1 MPIDKTCPGFAE
13 AVADI
18 PDGASVMVGG
28 FGGAG
33 GMPYRLLEALR
44 DQGARRL
51 TIISNTAG
59 VAMVTGFGWP
69 NGETPVD
76 HSILFANHQVARFI
90 GTYPVPGSVSLRNAF
105 QDAVERGEVEIELVP
120 QGTFV
125 ERIRAAGAGIRAFYT
140 PTGAGTELARGKEV
154 REFEGRQCVLEKAL
168 RADYALVR
176 AAKADTLGNLMY
188 IGTSRTFNLAMATA
202 AEVTIAEVDEIVAP
216 GGIDPERVGTP
227 GLYVDR
233 VVARNPETV
242 ARIPGR

>member
-18 PDGASVMVGG
+18 ADGASVMVGG

-44 DQGARRL
+44 DHGARRL

-59 VAMVTGFGWP
+59 VAMATGFGWP
-69 NGETPVD
+69 KGETPVD

-140 PTGAGTELARGKEV
+140 PTGAGTDLARGKEV
-154 REFEGRQCVLEKAL
+154 REFEGRECVLEKAL
-168 RADYALVR
+168 RADYAFVR

-188 IGTSRTFNLAMATA
+188 VGTSRTFNLAMATA
-202 AEVTIAEVDEIVAP
+202 AGVTIAEVDEIVAP

-233 VVARNPETV
+233 VVARNPAIV
-242 ARIPGR
+242 ARVPGP